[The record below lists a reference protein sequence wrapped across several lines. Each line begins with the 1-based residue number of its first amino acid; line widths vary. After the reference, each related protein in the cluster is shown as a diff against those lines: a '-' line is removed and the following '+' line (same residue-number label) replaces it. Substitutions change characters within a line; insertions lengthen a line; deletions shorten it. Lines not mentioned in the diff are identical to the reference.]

1 MARTAQKV
9 ESLVNEDGSLESAIS
24 IVLEAAEENG
34 VVEWSDVSD
43 DLTSGQWGRLIEKGI
58 LVDADGSG
66 FVVDDPEGVKD
77 ALEESE
83 PDDDEESDGSWSSWD
98 KIALVGSLGLF
109 VGYWQPSIRD
119 QIGGVIDLVIG
130 PLDAVLPFYL
140 VILALAVATGLW
152 STLLQDR
159 LTNLDSMGG
168 YQEKQE
174 ELREREKRAKERD
187 DEEALEEIRQE
198 QMEMMTE
205 NLGMMKQQFR
215 SMPWIMLF
223 TIPVFLW
230 IYWQVLGVGVGSGN
244 STVLVMP
251 LVGEVRGWQAGIIG
265 PMQAWIFWY
274 IICSMSLS
282 QIIRKSLNIQTS
294 PT

>member
-24 IVLEAAEENG
+24 TVLEAAEENG

-83 PDDDEESDGSWSSWD
+83 PADDEESDGSWSSWD

-159 LTNLDSMGG
+159 LTNLESMGG

-174 ELREREKRAKERD
+174 ELREREKKAKERD
-187 DEEALEEIRQE
+187 DDEALEEIRQE

-251 LVGEVRGWQAGIIG
+251 LVGEVKGWQAGIIG

>member
-9 ESLVNEDGSLESAIS
+9 ESLVKEDGSLESAIS
-24 IVLEAAEENG
+24 TVLESAEQNG
-34 VVEWSDVSD
+34 AVEWSDVSD

-83 PDDDEESDGSWSSWD
+83 PDDDESDGSWSSWD

-130 PLDAVLPFYL
+130 PLDAILPFYL

-174 ELREREKRAKERD
+174 ELREREKKAKERD
-187 DEEALEEIRQE
+187 DDEALEEIRQE

-230 IYWQVLGVGVGSGN
+230 IYWQVLGVGVGAGN

-251 LVGEVRGWQAGIIG
+251 LVGEVSGWQAGIIG

>member
-9 ESLVNEDGSLESAIS
+9 ESLVAEDTSMESS
-24 IVLEAAEENG
+24 IETVLETAEDKG
-34 VVEWSDVSD
+34 VVKWGDVSD

-58 LVDADGSG
+58 LIDADGDG
-66 FVVDDPEGVKD
+66 FVIDDPDGVRD
-77 ALEESE
+77 ALEDAE
-83 PDDDEESDGSWSSWD
+83 PDDEESDGGWSSWD
-98 KIALVGSLGLF
+98 KIALVGSLAFF
-109 VGYWQPSIRD
+109 VGYWNPSIRD
-119 QIGGVIDLVIG
+119 QIGAVLDLVIG

-140 VILALAVATGLW
+140 VILVLAVLTGLW

-159 LTNLDSMGG
+159 LTNLEGMSD
-168 YQEKQE
+168 YQEKQK
-174 ELREREKRAKERD
+174 ELREREERAKEQD

-198 QMEMMTE
+198 QMDMMSDQF
-205 NLGMMKQQFR
+205 GMMKQQFR

-230 IYWQVLGVGVGSGN
+230 VYWQVLGVGIGSG
-244 STVLVMP
+244 SATVIVMP
-251 LVGEVRGWQAGIIG
+251 LIGEVSSWQAGIIG

-274 IICSMSLS
+274 ILCSMSLS
-282 QIIRKSLNIQTS
+282 QFLRKSLNIQTS

>member
-1 MARTAQKV
+1 MARTVQKV
-9 ESLVNEDGSLESAIS
+9 NSLVEEDGSMEPAIET
-24 IVLEAAEENG
+24 VLDTAEEKG
-34 VVEWSDVSD
+34 VVQWNDVSD

-58 LVDADGSG
+58 LVDADGEG
-66 FVVDDPEGVKD
+66 FVLDDPDGISD
-77 ALEESE
+77 ALEESD
-83 PDDDEESDGSWSSWD
+83 PSDDEESDGSWSSWD
-98 KIALVGSLGLF
+98 KLALVGSLALF

-119 QIGGVIDLVIG
+119 QIGEVIDIGIG
-130 PLDAVLPFYL
+130 PINSLVPFYVMILVLAVL
-140 VILALAVATGLW
+140 TGLW

-159 LTNLDSMGG
+159 LTNLDNMSG
-168 YQEKQE
+168 YQEKQQ
-174 ELREREKRAKERD
+174 ELREREKKAKEEGD
-187 DEEALEEIRQE
+187 DEALDEIRQE

-230 IYWQVLGVGVGSGN
+230 VYWQVKGIGIGHAGPVM
-244 STVLVMP
+244 VMP
-251 LVGEVRGWQAGIIG
+251 LVGEVNAWQAGIIG
-265 PMQAWIFWY
+265 PLQAWIFWY
-274 IICSMSLS
+274 ILCSMSLS